1 MTGSSVQ
8 ASSFPDLQNKP
19 FSGRE
24 TGGQGCSVTAS
35 GRNGGQRQLQTN
47 AQAVTRGAPP
57 DGVLPWV
64 PSWDCPRP
72 AGQAPRGAERV
83 GFIYS
88 HNEHS
93 RGI

>member
-47 AQAVTRGAPP
+47 AQAVTRGAPQMVSFHGFP
-57 DGVLPWV
+57 LGTVHALQA
-64 PSWDCPRP
+64 RP
-72 AGQAPRGAERV
+72 HGRLNMLGLLLTQ
-83 GFIYS
+83 
-88 HNEHS
+88 
-93 RGI
+93 